1 MTYNPRTFTGIPT
14 EQVGSL
20 PRPAKMQAA
29 YAAYDAGKI
38 GLAQLEAEQEA
49 AAADSIKRMEA
60 AFQPRSARASVSAPA
75 QEEIVIRCIAPMCRT
90 TICCR
95 ACSG

>member
-20 PRPAKMQAA
+20 PRPAKLQAA

-49 AAADSIKRMEA
+49 AAADSIEFVPVDEWR
-60 AFQPRSARASVSAPA
+60 
-75 QEEIVIRCIAPMCRT
+75 
-90 TICCR
+90 
-95 ACSG
+95 